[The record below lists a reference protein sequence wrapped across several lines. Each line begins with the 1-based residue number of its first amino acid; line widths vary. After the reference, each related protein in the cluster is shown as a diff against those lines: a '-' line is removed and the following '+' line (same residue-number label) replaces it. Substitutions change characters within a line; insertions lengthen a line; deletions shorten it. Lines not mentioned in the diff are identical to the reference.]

1 MRFER
6 GEVATK
12 REGASHRSQT
22 RVVGYSVVWPRD
34 GVSEYAVRD
43 ILRRHPSVHRFG
55 TDSGFA
61 WWEGNPGPDLRAS
74 KRDVLALTGG
84 ESVSAARLSDALATI
99 GSP

>member
-6 GEVATK
+6 GELATK

-74 KRDVLALTGG
+74 KREVLAFTGG
-84 ESVSAARLSDALATI
+84 RSVGDAQLSDALAALDF
-99 GSP
+99 P